1 MQVIK
6 KFVQDAR
13 IIGIL
18 VTIWLCLPQV
28 AIGTDVPE
36 KAQVQAKP
44 VNESEALDPSNRS
57 ITSHTFQAGDAKFNY
72 KATAASITVYDKPS
86 KPMGQIFYIAYTME
100 QQGGRSRPLT
110 FVFNGGPGAA
120 SAYLHLGAL
129 GPQRVMFNADG
140 TVPPMPAQIVDN
152 PKSWLAFTDL
162 VFVDPVGTGYS
173 RELRYDK
180 SSKREGEDKWKSES
194 SGHTYPRAKA
204 WGIEEDTVSLSR
216 FIRAYLTEE
225 NRWLSPVYLIG
236 ESYGGFRVARLS
248 RRLQSQ
254 FSIAPT
260 GLILISPVL
269 DFSFIWGNERSLWPW
284 LSLLPSYAAVAAVHE
299 RSNKISYRAR
309 DPRSSLAEVER
320 AALTDYLGGL
330 AAGSFEQDW
339 LKQISKLIG
348 LDKDILL
355 REMGRVPPARFA
367 KALLAEQRRV
377 LSLYDGSITLVDPE
391 PAKSLITGS
400 DFYLQ
405 RLNAP
410 LTAAFNH
417 YVRDRLN
424 FKTDI
429 PFLLLNEE
437 VYQSWNWR
445 SGIRGQQGFAE
456 ALSDLKKAMSL
467 NPAMRMQIM
476 HGVFD
481 LVTPYYATEMIIKQ
495 LALEPMMNHNIQLK
509 VYHGGHMPYLHQKTL
524 DSMFEDALQFY
535 KLTP

>member
-1 MQVIK
+1 MIK

-254 FSIAPT
+254 FSIVPT